1 MAENATLSIRAAHRA
16 DAPAIYAI
24 HRASFLTLC
33 ATHYEPLILERMFAS
48 KTVEGYYEAI
58 DQGEM
63 FVCERGGRA
72 VGFGHAVPGEVVA
85 VFVHPDAIRQ
95 GVGTSLLQHALTCA
109 QREHPGPVK
118 VIATLN
124 AQPFYARHG
133 FTETQRYTLGR
144 GDVAFSVVEMEFS
157 PATE

>member
-1 MAENATLSIRAAHRA
+1 
-16 DAPAIYAI
+16 
-24 HRASFLTLC
+24 
-33 ATHYEPLILERMFAS
+33 
-48 KTVEGYYEAI
+48 
-58 DQGEM
+58 
-63 FVCERGGRA
+63 
-72 VGFGHAVPGEVVA
+72 
-85 VFVHPDAIRQ
+85 VHPDAIRQ

-144 GDVAFSVVEMEFS
+144 GDVAFPVVEMEFS